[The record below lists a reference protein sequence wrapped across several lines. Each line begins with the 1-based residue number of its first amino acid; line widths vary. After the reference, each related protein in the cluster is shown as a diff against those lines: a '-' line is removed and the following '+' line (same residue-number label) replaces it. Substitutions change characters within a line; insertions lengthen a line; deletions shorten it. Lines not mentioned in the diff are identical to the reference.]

1 MRVAVKQLTLTDFR
15 NYQRLSLDL
24 SGRHA
29 VITGENGAGKTNLL
43 EAVSFLSPGR
53 GMRRAALAD
62 VARSGSGHGF
72 AVNALVSAADGDEVM
87 LGTGT
92 FGEAPG
98 GEPARRLRV
107 NGAAQKSTDALTDY
121 LRVVWVTPQM
131 DGLFTGPAA
140 ERRRFLDRL
149 VLAIDPLHGQRS
161 LDFERAMKSRN
172 RLFEENRAD
181 QRWHAAIEI
190 QLAEY
195 GTAIAA
201 ARVELVRLL
210 SGMMDHLPDDGP
222 FPKADLALEGS
233 LEEELASGASGSDV
247 EDRYRQGLAANRSRD
262 MAAGRTLDGPHRSD
276 LIVHHRPK
284 SMPAGLSST
293 GEQKALLVG
302 IILSHARLVARMTGG
317 APVLLLDEIAAHLDA
332 GRREALFHII
342 DDLGSQAF
350 MTGTDRALFSALEGR
365 AEFLSVSHGLVS
377 KDLPDKAGASG

>member
-1 MRVAVKQLTLTDFR
+1 MRVALRQLTLTDFR
-15 NYQRLSLDL
+15 NYPRLSLDL
-24 SGRHA
+24 SRRHV

-62 VARSGSGHGF
+62 VARTGSANGF
-72 AVNALVSAADGDEVM
+72 AVNASVESSGGDVM

-92 FGEAPG
+92 FGDTPG
-98 GEPARRLRV
+98 GETARRLKV
-107 NGAAQKSTDALTDY
+107 NGAAQKSTDSLTDY

-140 ERRRFLDRL
+140 ARRRFLDRL

-172 RLFEENRAD
+172 RLFEENRTD
-181 QRWHAAIEI
+181 QRWYEAIET

-210 SGMMDHLPDDGP
+210 AGMMEQLPDEGP
-222 FPKADLALEGS
+222 FPRAELALEGS
-233 LEEELASGASGSDV
+233 IEALLFDGQSASDAEGQ
-247 EDRYRQGLAANRSRD
+247 YFQGLKANRHRD
-262 MAAGRTLDGPHRSD
+262 MAVGRTLDGPHRSD
-276 LIVHHRPK
+276 LIVHHQPK
-284 SMPAGLSST
+284 SMSAGLSST

-302 IILSHARLVARMTGG
+302 IILSHARLVARMTAG

-332 GRREALFHII
+332 RRREALFGII

-350 MTGTDRALFSALEGR
+350 MTGTDRALFAALEGR

-377 KDLPDKAGASG
+377 KDETDKSGFNG

>member
-1 MRVAVKQLTLTDFR
+1 MRVALRQLTLTDFR
-15 NYQRLSLDL
+15 NYPRLSLEL
-24 SGRHA
+24 SGRHV

-43 EAVSFLSPGR
+43 EAISFLSPGR
-53 GMRRAALAD
+53 GMRRAVLSD
-62 VARSGSGHGF
+62 VARTGSANGF
-72 AVNALVSAADGDEVM
+72 AVNATVSSNGDEVV

-92 FGEAPG
+92 FGETPG
-98 GEPARRLRV
+98 GEPSRRLRV
-107 NGAAQKSTDALTDY
+107 NGAAQKSTDTLTDH

-161 LDFERAMKSRN
+161 MNFERAMKSRN
-172 RLFEENRAD
+172 RLFEESRTD
-181 QRWHAAIEI
+181 QPWYEAIET

-195 GTAIAA
+195 ATAIAA

-210 SGMMDHLPDDGP
+210 AGMMDQLPDGGP
-222 FPKADLALEGS
+222 FPRADLALEGS
-233 LEEELASGASGSDV
+233 LEALLSSGVSASDV
-247 EDRYRQGLAANRSRD
+247 EDQYSQRLKSNRGRD

-276 LIVHHRPK
+276 LVVHHRPK

-302 IILSHARLVARMTGG
+302 IVLSHARLVARMTGG

-332 GRREALFHII
+332 GRRESLFGII

-350 MTGTDRALFSALEGR
+350 MTGTDRALFAALESR
-365 AEFLSVSHGLVS
+365 AEFLSVSQGFVS
-377 KDLPDKAGASG
+377 KDLPDKFDASR